1 MLTMTA
7 ISFSEVNF
15 TSQFLNK
22 STIVNQFT
30 LLNQFKEEKKENS
43 LKYQFFPLLTK
54 AFH

>member
-22 STIVNQFT
+22 SSTIVNQFT
-30 LLNQFKEEKKENS
+30 LLNQFKEKKKKIISQISVFSIVN
-43 LKYQFFPLLTK
+43 
-54 AFH
+54 